1 MYFLPKAPQT
11 GMVADPDALAR
22 DFVEAKTIV
31 GSTTQ
36 YQWSEETFQNRG
48 LLEAGTHAKLMV
60 AETSALLNIT
70 DGNEPKL
77 KSSVSGYDT
86 NLFQVPYNVSP
97 KEIDDMELSWTSTY
111 PELVKIIFS
120 FQYCRYYFSHPSNTA
135 LGLITN
141 YNNCRFVVKM
151 DIDGYQPEGAGCYK
165 LSYDGSMRGTGF
177 GGRSMASC
185 ITYVGMLPAGTHK
198 VVPIVASNDVRGMNL
213 FNNEVIS
220 KALAIPP
227 TPGVVVGNRNMSI
240 LRFARGKML
249 GA

>member
-1 MYFLPKAPQT
+1 MYFLPKAPQP

-22 DFVEAKTIV
+22 DFVEAKTLV

-36 YQWSEETFQNRG
+36 YQWSEETFQDRG

-70 DGNEPKL
+70 DGREPVL
-77 KSSVSGYDT
+77 KGTSSPYDT

-120 FQYCRYYFSHPSNTA
+120 FQYCRLLTSGFGSG
-135 LGLITN
+135 GLASDHH
-141 YNNCRFVVKM
+141 NCRFIVKL

-177 GGRSMASC
+177 AGRSMASC

-198 VVPIVASNDVRGMNL
+198 VVPIVASNDTRSTTTL
-213 FNNEVIS
+213 NNEVKI
-220 KALAIPP
+220 KITEPP
-227 TPGVVVGNRNMSI
+227 TPGMVVGNRNMSI

>member
-70 DGNEPKL
+70 DSREPKL
-77 KSSVSGYDT
+77 KTTASPYDT

-97 KEIDDMELSWTSTY
+97 
-111 PELVKIIFS
+111 
-120 FQYCRYYFSHPSNTA
+120 N
-135 LGLITN
+135 
-141 YNNCRFVVKM
+141 
-151 DIDGYQPEGAGCYK
+151 
-165 LSYDGSMRGTGF
+165 
-177 GGRSMASC
+177 
-185 ITYVGMLPAGTHK
+185 
-198 VVPIVASNDVRGMNL
+198 
-213 FNNEVIS
+213 
-220 KALAIPP
+220 
-227 TPGVVVGNRNMSI
+227 
-240 LRFARGKML
+240 
-249 GA
+249 

>member
-22 DFVEAKTIV
+22 DFVEAKTLV
-31 GSTTQ
+31 SSTTQ
-36 YQWSEETFQNRG
+36 YQWSEETFQDRG

-70 DGNEPKL
+70 DEREPKL
-77 KSSVSGYDT
+77 KPTSPDYDT

-120 FQYCRYYFSHPSNTA
+120 FQYCRLLTSGFGTS
-135 LGLITN
+135 GLITN

-198 VVPIVASNDVRGMNL
+198 VIPIVASNDVRGMNH
-213 FNNEVIS
+213 FNNEHKS
-220 KALAIPP
+220 KALDTPP
-227 TPGVVVGNRNMSI
+227 TPGLVVGNRNMSI